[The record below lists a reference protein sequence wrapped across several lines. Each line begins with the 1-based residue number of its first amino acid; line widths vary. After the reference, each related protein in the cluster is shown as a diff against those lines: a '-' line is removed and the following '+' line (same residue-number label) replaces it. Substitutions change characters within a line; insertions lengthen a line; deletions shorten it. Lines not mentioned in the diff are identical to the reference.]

1 MFNIGTHSSCKLRM
15 KEEDSELS
23 HDIAE
28 NTQVCLSVL
37 LISIYITIN
46 YIYIYIYISIYIYIF
61 FFFLA
66 NFWCMFAG
74 QVMHIST
81 LVQQDA
87 LSCTGLALSN
97 FILTIFFV
105 ASFWS
110 LPHGAGWSFRRGT
123 TEGESLSLF
132 IYWLCISAAKC
143 NKNHHILLKI
153 FIIMLRCMDFN
164 LFGNTI
170 ICSLLCCTVP
180 YQYLRHF
187 SVHLNY
193 FIVYCLCITFIMK

>member
-1 MFNIGTHSSCKLRM
+1 M

-37 LISIYITIN
+37 LISIYI
-46 YIYIYIYISIYIYIF
+46 YIF
-61 FFFLA
+61 FFFLT

-105 ASFWS
+105 ASF
-110 LPHGAGWSFRRGT
+110 
-123 TEGESLSLF
+123 
-132 IYWLCISAAKC
+132 
-143 NKNHHILLKI
+143 
-153 FIIMLRCMDFN
+153 
-164 LFGNTI
+164 
-170 ICSLLCCTVP
+170 
-180 YQYLRHF
+180 
-187 SVHLNY
+187 
-193 FIVYCLCITFIMK
+193 

>member
-1 MFNIGTHSSCKLRM
+1 M

-28 NTQVCLSVL
+28 NTQVYLSVL
-37 LISIYITIN
+37 LISIYI
-46 YIYIYIYISIYIYIF
+46 YIYIYI

-97 FILTIFFV
+97 FILIIFFV
-105 ASFWS
+105 ASF
-110 LPHGAGWSFRRGT
+110 
-123 TEGESLSLF
+123 
-132 IYWLCISAAKC
+132 
-143 NKNHHILLKI
+143 
-153 FIIMLRCMDFN
+153 
-164 LFGNTI
+164 
-170 ICSLLCCTVP
+170 
-180 YQYLRHF
+180 
-187 SVHLNY
+187 
-193 FIVYCLCITFIMK
+193 